1 MYVYVAAS
9 AVAVAGLALSV
20 VNTCFLVLLAVVLY
34 KTFIT
39 FNQNKVVKLSSAP
52 MTPVN

>member
-9 AVAVAGLALSV
+9 GVAVAALALSI
-20 VNTCFLVLLAVVLY
+20 VNTCLIVILAVLLY
-34 KTFIT
+34 KTFTT